1 MIEYGTSTLNKPI
14 LIHEG
19 VDEQQSFFRLLFIL
33 VTFLLMLSNIVLTTK
48 NYFAFKSDRK
58 SIKFRFIKQN
68 HQNATLIVIV
78 YLIHVV
84 VHNFHFMDN
93 IYRPVDYF
101 EPKYLYQKYILSTME
116 ITFFFNFPVTICGI
130 AFMKKLFNNGYVD
143 FSYLTAYICSSLMT
157 LMHYRIESPTLYAP
171 LVNFS
176 IAGEGV
182 SIFLF
187 ICVTFII
194 QQKPEKKKHKL
205 FIIIFFTA
213 IISII
218 MLFNAGVV
226 YMLITLVLF
235 IIVIAKLTEG
245 IIYENYERI
254 PLAEVQ

>member
-1 MIEYGTSTLNKPI
+1 M
-14 LIHEG
+14 
-19 VDEQQSFFRLLFIL
+19 V
-33 VTFLLMLSNIVLTTK
+33 SNIVLTTK

-68 HQNATLIVIV
+68 HQNATLIVVV

-235 IIVIAKLTEG
+235 IIVIVKLTEG